1 MICVAET
8 KFIKNSA
15 LNSQFYN
22 QNLGYP
28 AMQPSFELRISTM
41 IKALAET
48 VLPAV
53 DPSNRAAIEQ
63 ANIVVGSLRM
73 LPEQIDFAHWFEVK
87 ESEDLT
93 ILISEIMEISPGLAA
108 SDIDAE
114 LAVSKEIAS
123 RNDVQLSEIRACN
136 IMLRKRIDRLIDI
149 VFADGTSEQCQAV
162 QKRLIDLGTAQIG
175 RERAFVAGAG
185 FDVFPDN
192 LLPLA
197 KAMTA

>member
-1 MICVAET
+1 
-8 KFIKNSA
+8 
-15 LNSQFYN
+15 
-22 QNLGYP
+22 
-28 AMQPSFELRISTM
+28 MQPSFELRISTM